1 MKSVVTI
8 AAVLLFAGVA
18 MPAVQAQD
26 GHHHHEPAE
35 ASAQDGRHD
44 HAPAGESAQE
54 TPATRFATDAPL
66 RKGMGE
72 IRKAVDA
79 LNHYERGHM
88 GSEQAVEFAGTIRQQ
103 VDYLIANCKLDPKA
117 DAALHVII
125 ARLASSAQA
134 LQSDPKDLTSIPP
147 MREALQQYAVQFDDP
162 DWTVG
167 PEEPE
172 EAQ

>member
-8 AAVLLFAGVA
+8 AAVLLLAGMA
-18 MPAVQAQD
+18 APIAHAQD
-26 GHHHHEPAE
+26 GHHHH
-35 ASAQDGRHD
+35 
-44 HAPAGESAQE
+44 APADQSAQE
-54 TPATRFATDAPL
+54 TVAGRFQTDAPL

-79 LNHYERGHM
+79 LGHYERGHM
-88 GSEQAVEFAGTIRQQ
+88 GSEQAVEFAGTIQQQ

-125 ARLASSAQA
+125 ARLTSSAQA

-147 MREALQQYAVQFDDP
+147 MREALQQYVMQFDDP
-162 DWTVG
+162 ALAVE
-167 PEEPE
+167 PVEPE
-172 EAQ
+172 EAR